1 MASSRVQEYQ
11 EKYADQAV
19 RFNPYAIKKMG
30 LQQSQTMLKLEEY
43 MLICAP
49 YQLSMGRAVLLVILS
64 KDEISFFQQFQN
76 KLASLNMSFLKHG
89 SKAPM
94 NLFIRGTLTRLGP
107 VKGRNNVSLFEVA
120 YKNCPEDL
128 VEIIGD
134 YLLAHDSL
142 KTQYESFRDRIVQ
155 MDERAARTMR
165 FNDYVESQLP
175 GGVVQT
181 KLLSIGVSRLVMEM
195 PASAAVPGLGQPL
208 MSKLYFQTYQFQVSG
223 VVAAAEVL
231 SSGSKRVTVDVDF
244 TPELVEIMDDYFFRT
259 SFKKE

>member
-11 EKYADQAV
+11 EKYADKTV
-19 RFNPYAIKKMG
+19 RFNPYAVKKMG
-30 LQQSQTMLKLEEY
+30 LQQSQTMLKLEDY

-64 KDEISFFQQFQN
+64 KNEVSFFQQFQN

-89 SKAPM
+89 NKAPM

-142 KTQYESFRDRIVQ
+142 HTQYENFRGRVVR
-155 MDERAARTMR
+155 MDERAARAMR
-165 FNDYVESQLP
+165 FNDYVETQLP
-175 GGVVQT
+175 GGAVQV
-181 KLLSIGVSRLVMEM
+181 KLLSIGVSRLVLET
-195 PASAAVPGLGQPL
+195 PASAAVPALGQPL
-208 MSKLYFQTYQFQVSG
+208 SSKLYFQTYQFPVSG
-223 VVAAAEVL
+223 VVAAAESL
-231 SSGSKRVTVDVDF
+231 SGGAKRVTVEVDF